1 MEGFVATIG
10 MFDGVHEGH
19 RFVLRQVVACA
30 QQRGLQSMAI
40 TFDHTLRHDDVLT
53 PLDEKLLLLS
63 RTHID
68 KVEVLPFTAELKQMT
83 ARQFME
89 QVLKDRLGVKVL
101 LTGYDNRFGHNRE
114 EGFDDYVRYGRELG
128 IEVRSLPPAPS
139 NWRGSSNVE
148 EASPSGGRMEGA
160 VSSSLIRKLLKE
172 GAVSEA
178 SEALGYPYTIMGR
191 VEHGEHI
198 GTRLGFPTANL
209 VPVDSQQL
217 IPAPGVYAVKVRLE
231 HSMELKH
238 GMMNIGHRPT
248 FDGVRQT
255 LEAHIFQLHEDL
267 YDQLLWV
274 SFVARLRDEQRFDS
288 IEALKEQLQ
297 KDAAKAEETL
307 NIEH

>member
-30 QQRGLQSMAI
+30 QERGLQSMAI

-128 IEVRSLPPAPS
+128 IEVLQLPAAPP
-139 NWRGSSNVE
+139 RGV
-148 EASPSGGRMEGA
+148 AVRGGTI
-160 VSSSLIRKLLKE
+160 SSSLIRKLLKE

-297 KDAAKAEETL
+297 RDAAKAEETL
-307 NIEH
+307 TIEH

>member
-128 IEVRSLPPAPS
+128 IEVLQLPAAPP
-139 NWRGSSNVE
+139 RGV
-148 EASPSGGRMEGA
+148 AVRGGTI
-160 VSSSLIRKLLKE
+160 SSSLIRKLLKE

-209 VPVDSQQL
+209 MPVDSQQL

-231 HSMELKH
+231 NSVEQKH

-248 FDGVRQT
+248 FDGQHQT
-255 LEAHIFQLHEDL
+255 LEVNIFQLRENL
-267 YDQLLWV
+267 YDQLLLV
-274 SFVARLRDEQRFDS
+274 AFVERLRDEQRFDS

-297 KDAAKAEETL
+297 RDAAKAEETL
-307 NIEH
+307 TIEHCPLNIEH

>member
-30 QQRGLQSMAI
+30 QERGLQSMAI

-128 IEVRSLPPAPS
+128 IEVLQLPAAPP
-139 NWRGSSNVE
+139 RGV
-148 EASPSGGRMEGA
+148 AVRGGTI
-160 VSSSLIRKLLKE
+160 SSSLIRKLLKE

-209 VPVDSQQL
+209 MPVDSQQL

-307 NIEH
+307 TIEH

>member
-19 RFVLRQVVACA
+19 RFVLRQVVECA
-30 QQRGLQSMAI
+30 QERGLQSMAI

-128 IEVRSLPPAPS
+128 IEVLQLPAAPP
-139 NWRGSSNVE
+139 RGV
-148 EASPSGGRMEGA
+148 AVRGGTI
-160 VSSSLIRKLLKE
+160 SSSLIRKLLKE

-209 VPVDSQQL
+209 MPVDSQQL

-297 KDAAKAEETL
+297 RDAAKAEETL
-307 NIEH
+307 TIEH

>member
-30 QQRGLQSMAI
+30 QKRGLQSMAI

-114 EGFDDYVRYGRELG
+114 EGFDDYVRYGQELG
-128 IEVRSLPPAPS
+128 IEVLQLPAAPP
-139 NWRGSSNVE
+139 RGV
-148 EASPSGGRMEGA
+148 AVRGGTI
-160 VSSSLIRKLLKE
+160 SSSLIRKLLKE

-307 NIEH
+307 NIDH

>member
-114 EGFDDYVRYGRELG
+114 EGFDDYVRYGQELG
-128 IEVRSLPPAPS
+128 IEVRQLRA
-139 NWRGSSNVE
+139 
-148 EASPSGGRMEGA
+148 EGA
-160 VSSSLIRKLLKE
+160 ISSSLIRQLIADGNIGKANELL
-172 GAVSEA
+172 GHPY
-178 SEALGYPYTIMGR
+178 ALPGR

-198 GTRLGFPTANL
+198 GTQMGFPTANI
-209 VPVDSQQL
+209 VADDQRQL
-217 IPAPGVYAVKVRLE
+217 IPASGAYAVKV
-231 HSMELKH
+231 SIGDDTTWKA
-238 GMMNIGHRPT
+238 GMMNIGTRPT
-248 FDGVRQT
+248 FDGSHQT
-255 LEAHIFQLHEDL
+255 LEVNIFDFDEDL
-267 YDQLLWV
+267 YGKSLRVEFV
-274 SFVARLRDEQRFDS
+274 SRLREERRFDS
-288 IEALKEQLQ
+288 MEALREQLR
-297 KDAAKAEETL
+297 KDEIQAKKVIL
-307 NIEH
+307 